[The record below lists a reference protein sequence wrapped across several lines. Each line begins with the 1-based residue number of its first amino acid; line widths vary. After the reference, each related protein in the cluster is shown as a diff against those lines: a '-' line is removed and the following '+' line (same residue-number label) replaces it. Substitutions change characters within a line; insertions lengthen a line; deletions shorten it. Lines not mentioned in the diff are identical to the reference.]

1 MWKKIFYFVISI
13 IFGIIFYLL
22 TYSSSLSEYK
32 LELVNQAIENKE
44 YHIVPQIFLEVPFDT
59 KSVLED
65 ESQTVEFE
73 IYPAAGMLSYTLNEG
88 KASKTYT
95 RYEKAYLFFIFE
107 VNFPLGTYQ
116 DGDKNVNKSAIIF
129 SNSEKEYVFN
139 FVQNGTIN
147 SDGYVE
153 TPKNEEEYS
162 LNNQRD
168 LTTINSDWGFIPISI
183 SETTINLIE
192 EKIGNITNIK
202 VRDCRGDIQLSE
214 DVNLDFDEDFFKYQY
229 IADINKNVNEK
240 LDKYY
245 KTTDKKELNS
255 LTEEINELLISFK
268 ENFAEN
274 TKGTTYAIS
283 LSDEELKPASVY
295 VKSIGFS
302 IAYVVVISILYILLF
317 HFNLIRSLFRAAV
330 GKNNKTN
337 KGNKKVQ
344 PKKEVVEECKVEP
357 VVEEENTEKVEENT
371 LETVENKENK

>member
-32 LELVNQAIENKE
+32 LELVNKAIENKE

-88 KASKTYT
+88 EASKTYT

-116 DGDKNVNKSAIIF
+116 DGDKNVNKSALIF

-162 LNNQRD
+162 LNNERD

-214 DVNLDFDEDFFKYQY
+214 DVNLDFEEDFFKYQY

-283 LSDEELKPASVY
+283 LSDEELKPSSVY

-330 GKNNKTN
+330 GKNNKYN

-344 PKKEVVEECKVEP
+344 PKKEVVK
-357 VVEEENTEKVEENT
+357 EENTEKVEENT
-371 LETVENKENK
+371 IEPVENKENE